1 MVNMAKTP
9 LGKVIEGMI
18 NAPSPKPEEGW
29 TLGWD
34 VVVSYSEEEIN
45 QNLARSWEKVGA
57 SLTS

>member
-1 MVNMAKTP
+1 
-9 LGKVIEGMI
+9 MI